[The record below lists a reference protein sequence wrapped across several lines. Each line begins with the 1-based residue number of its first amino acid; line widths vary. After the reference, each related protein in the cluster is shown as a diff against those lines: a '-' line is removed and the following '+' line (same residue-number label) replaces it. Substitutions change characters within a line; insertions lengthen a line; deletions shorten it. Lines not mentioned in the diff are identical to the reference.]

1 MVAGK
6 FSRFRGKLKI
16 SLRYKLL
23 MVFLGLGLIPVITVG
38 IISYIQSY
46 NSIYQ
51 NSVTYSNSVIKQV
64 ADNFDR
70 WLSEYVYTTMEMINS
85 QEFQAGLDNVDEDF
99 IIDQNYKLKMTF
111 YAVNRPEIADIAV
124 YRSNDRI
131 DSLKAGYLIT
141 SLLATA
147 LKGSEL
153 IGKDFYDKV
162 TMATGQ
168 VIWESSKV
176 YRINEAPFEN
186 NITMARKILGFNS
199 GKDFGIF
206 VMHIDSKYIR
216 DIYNDVNLVGNGY
229 IVIVDNQGKII
240 STGQPDSKADRIEAS
255 IVKEIN
261 AGQAGS
267 LLQEINGSENLISYS
282 TSKVT
287 GWKVLSIV
295 PTASLMKNIYITTG
309 IIILI
314 ACFIIIVIMII
325 SIIASS
331 LIFRPIKQLQSQMK
345 RVEAGDL
352 NVQIQPVTRDEIGD
366 LTQGFLNMM
375 SEVKNLLVR
384 QEEEQKKLKS
394 AELLALQSQI
404 NPHFLYNTIDVALWY
419 AKDSSSVEIQNILLS
434 LARFYRIS
442 LNSGNNIISIANEL
456 EHVKSYIEIESI
468 RFEGKFEV
476 EYDIDEDILQ
486 YAIVKLT
493 LQPLVENAI
502 KHGIRKRPG
511 KGRINIAGRREGE
524 NIKIMISDD
533 GVGMTEAQ
541 MNDLFS
547 ANGEYKVK
555 SCGYGIHNVSDRLKL
570 QFGKEYGLKYSSVK
584 GEGTCAEILIPAKY
598 LCS

>member
-1 MVAGK
+1 MAVSNFLKLGN
-6 FSRFRGKLKI
+6 LKI

-23 MVFLGLGLIPVITVG
+23 IVFLGLGLIPVITVG
-38 IISYIQSY
+38 IVSYIQSY

-85 QEFQAGLDNVDEDF
+85 QEFQAGLDNADDDF
-99 IIDQNYKLKMTF
+99 IIDQSYKLKMTF

-124 YRSNDRI
+124 YRADDRV
-131 DSLKAGYLIT
+131 DSLKASFLIS

-147 LKGSEL
+147 LKGSDL
-153 IGKDFYDKV
+153 MGKNFYDKV
-162 TMATGQ
+162 MNATGQ
-168 VIWESSKV
+168 IIWESSKV
-176 YRINEAPFEN
+176 YKINELSFDN

-206 VMHIDSKYIR
+206 VMHIDSKYIKN
-216 DIYNDVNLVGNGY
+216 IYNDVNMVGNGY
-229 IVIVDNQGKII
+229 ILIADNNGKII
-240 STGQPDSKADRIEAS
+240 STGQPASKSSELEAA

-261 AGQAGS
+261 AGQSGS
-267 LLQEINGSENLISYS
+267 LLQDIRGEKNLISFS
-282 TSKVT
+282 TSRVT

-309 IIILI
+309 ITILI
-314 ACFIIIVIMII
+314 ACIIIIVIMII
-325 SIIASS
+325 SIVASS

-345 RVEAGDL
+345 RVEAGELD
-352 NVQIQPVTRDEIGD
+352 VHIQPVAEDEIGD

-375 SEVKNLLVR
+375 GEVKKLLVR

-419 AKDSSSVEIQNILLS
+419 AKESNSVEIQNILLS

-442 LNSGNNIISIANEL
+442 LNSGNNLISIANEL

-468 RFEGKFEV
+468 RFEGKFDV

-486 YAIVKLT
+486 NTIVKLT
-493 LQPLVENAI
+493 FQPLVENAI

-511 KGRINIAGRREGE
+511 KGRILISGRREGE
-524 NIKIMISDD
+524 NIKIKISDD

-541 MNDLFS
+541 INDLFTS
-547 ANGEYKVK
+547 EGEYRAN
-555 SCGYGIHNVSDRLKL
+555 SRGYGIHNVNDRLVL
-570 QFGKEYGLKYSSVK
+570 QYGKGYGLKYSSVK
-584 GEGTCAEILIPAKY
+584 GEGTCGEILIPAK
-598 LCS
+598 

>member
-1 MVAGK
+1 MAIGN
-6 FSRFRGKLKI
+6 FSKLTGNLKI

-23 MVFLGLGLIPVITVG
+23 IVFLSLGLVPVITVG
-38 IISYIQSY
+38 VISFIQSY

-51 NSVTYSNSVIKQV
+51 NSVTYSNSVIMQV

-85 QEFQAGLDNVDEDF
+85 QEFQDGMENAEDDF

-124 YRSNDRI
+124 YRSNDRV
-131 DSLKAGYLIT
+131 DSLKASFLIT
-141 SLLATA
+141 SLLTTA

-153 IGKDFYDKV
+153 IGRDFYDKV
-162 TMATGQ
+162 MGATGQ

-176 YRINEAPFEN
+176 YRINEKTFDN

-199 GKDFGIF
+199 GKDIGIF
-206 VMHIDSKYIR
+206 VMHIDSKYISN
-216 DIYNDVNLVGNGY
+216 IYNDVNLVGKGY
-229 IVIVDNQGKII
+229 ILIVDNTGKII
-240 STGQPDSKADRIEAS
+240 SIGQPDRLGSRIDAP
-255 IVKEIN
+255 IVREIN
-261 AGQAGS
+261 AGQSGS
-267 LLQEINGSENLISYS
+267 FLQDILGEKNLISYS

-309 IIILI
+309 ITILI
-314 ACFIIIVIMII
+314 ACIIIIVIMII

-345 RVEAGDL
+345 RVEAGELD
-352 NVQIQPVTRDEIGD
+352 VQIQPVTKDEIGD
-366 LTQGFLNMM
+366 LTQSFLNMM
-375 SEVKNLLVR
+375 GEVKNLLIR

-419 AKDSSSVEIQNILLS
+419 AKDSNALEIQNILLS

-442 LNSGNNIISIANEL
+442 LNSGNNLISIANEL

-468 RFEGKFEV
+468 RFEGKFDV
-476 EYDIDEDILQ
+476 EYEIDGEILQ
-486 YAIVKLT
+486 NTIVKLT
-493 LQPLVENAI
+493 FQPLVENAI

-511 KGRINIAGRREGE
+511 KGRVLIAGGREGE
-524 NIKIMISDD
+524 DIKITISDD

-541 MNDLFS
+541 MNDLFT
-547 ANGEYKVK
+547 AEGEYKIK
-555 SCGYGIHNVSDRLKL
+555 SRGYGIHNVNDRLVL
-570 QFGKEYGLKYSSVK
+570 QYGKGYGLKYSSVK
-584 GEGTCAEILIPAKY
+584 GEGTCVEIRIPAK
-598 LCS
+598 